1 MIRIRA
7 AAESRRL
14 LAFNIEYLNEKF
26 TLYLPDT
33 ETVGK
38 LKELI
43 EEKVKIPR
51 KHIKLNG
58 WRTRQSSGGMS
69 HRFIWDACVL
79 SDLNLALETTLSAVN
94 MQTVTE
100 DIQNAISQLSEV
112 SFASGSSSASK
123 SLSAST
129 SSLHDRKFQ

>member
-1 MIRIRA
+1 MINRMFRIRA

-58 WRTRQSSGGMS
+58 WPSRQSSDGMS
-69 HRFIWDACVL
+69 HRFIWDACIL
-79 SDLNLALETTLSAVN
+79 SDLNLLLETTLSVVN

-112 SFASGSSSASK
+112 SFASGSSST
-123 SLSAST
+123 ST
-129 SSLHDRKFQ
+129 SSSHNRKFQ

>member
-1 MIRIRA
+1 MFRIH

-26 TLYLPDT
+26 TLFLSDT

-43 EEKVKIPR
+43 EEKINIPC

-58 WRTRQSSGGMS
+58 WPSSQSSGKP

-79 SDLNLALETTLSAVN
+79 SGLNLSLETTLSVVN

-100 DIQNAISQLSEV
+100 DIQNAISQLSEA
-112 SFASGSSSASK
+112 SIASGSSSAS
-123 SLSAST
+123 T
-129 SSLHDRKFQ
+129 SSSHDRKFQ

>member
-1 MIRIRA
+1 MFRTR
-7 AAESRRL
+7 AAESYRL

-33 ETVGK
+33 ENVGK

-43 EEKVKIPR
+43 KEKVNIPR

-58 WRTRQSSGGMS
+58 WPSRQSSDGMPN
-69 HRFIWDACVL
+69 RFIWDACVL
-79 SDLNLALETTLSAVN
+79 SGLNLSLETTLSVLN

-100 DIQNAISQLSEV
+100 DIQNVISQLSEV
-112 SFASGSSSASK
+112 SFDSGSSP
-123 SLSAST
+123 AST
-129 SSLHDRKFQ
+129 SRPSSYCKFQ